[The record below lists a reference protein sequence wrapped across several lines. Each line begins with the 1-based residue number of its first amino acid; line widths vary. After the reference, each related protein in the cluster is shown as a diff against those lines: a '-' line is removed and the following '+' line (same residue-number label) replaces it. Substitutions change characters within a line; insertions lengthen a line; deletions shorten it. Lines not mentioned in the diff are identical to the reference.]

1 MVLQEWV
8 LFQEKWKGLY
18 KIFESESGK
27 SRLSNEVPAFQK
39 IDKEFLEFMSKA
51 SKKTSVL
58 DIFSSP
64 RLGSK
69 FHRLNSEATQL
80 LKTLSPFLQ
89 TLKEEATRL
98 RFLSD
103 MEFLQ
108 IFGEVVFSIS
118 ADIVFKIDDSKV
130 EEE

>member
-1 MVLQEWV
+1 MS
-8 LFQEKWKGLY
+8 FQEKWKGLY

-27 SRLSNEVPAFQK
+27 SRLTSEIAAFQK

-58 DIFSSP
+58 DIFSSN

-69 FHRLNSEATQL
+69 FHRLNSEASDL
-80 LKTLSPFLQ
+80 LKKISPDLQ
-89 TLKEEATRL
+89 SMKEEATRL

-108 IFGEVVFSIS
+108 IFGEVILFYI
-118 ADIVFKIDDSKV
+118 
-130 EEE
+130 